1 MKAIA
6 VMLAFLSLASPALA
20 EDMATMVVT
29 GRGEVAAAPDVATI
43 RLGVVT
49 HDEQAAPALAQNSAQ
64 LERVLSVLSDA
75 GIAPEDMQT
84 SRFQITPIWSNRSY
98 DSQDPARIEGYEVTN
113 ALSVR
118 VRDLDSL
125 GGVLDAVARA
135 GANEFNGI
143 EFGLDEAGPLQDEA
157 RRAAVA
163 DAMARADLYA
173 GAAGVEILR
182 VVGISEGGTSS
193 PIMRAETMAMPV
205 MDVPVAQGSVS
216 VSAQVTITYEIE

>member
-113 ALSVR
+113 ALSVQ